1 MSPAFMVN
9 IDSSQEEVTKL
20 AEQIHSVSEDS
31 GHLTERM
38 ILLKGKNDAFRA
50 PREDHMKCGEG

>member
-1 MSPAFMVN
+1 MSPAFMSN

-20 AEQIHSVSEDS
+20 AEQIHSMSEDS

-38 ILLKGKNDAFRA
+38 ILLEGKMM
-50 PREDHMKCGEG
+50 PLEPLGKII